1 MKGVT
6 VEFKNKPNEDGST
19 SNHLIADCL
28 IGQNGSPTGSR
39 PQIIVHIPKTD
50 DTDVTGAWI
59 NYRGGSYHVIG
70 VTVPGIQENIP
81 TRWNRYVVAE
91 KIY

>member
-1 MKGVT
+1 MTGVE
-6 VEFKNKPNEDGST
+6 VQFKNKPNDDGTLSD
-19 SNHLIADCL
+19 HIIADCL
-28 IGQNGSPTGSR
+28 IAQNGSPTGTR
-39 PQIIVHIPKTD
+39 PQIIVHIPKSD
-50 DTDVTGAWI
+50 ETDVQDSWI

-70 VTVPGIQENIP
+70 ATVPGIQQNIP